1 MRTIISTLTGL
12 SLLAA
17 IFLSGGASLSFEEA
31 TPPQAATPLEAA
43 TPLAL
48 DAPFSKTADPSSVRD
63 ALQPVRVA
71 TRLPLP
77 ANIDPQ
83 VDQPLNEWFG
93 CAPPSLGSICI
104 LRPTGVETLVPD
116 EPAQLEDWRPLV
128 ELFFD
133 EADVELAMEVM
144 ACESRGDR
152 WAKNPLSTASG
163 LFQHLASLWPPRAA
177 AAGYAGADVFDPV
190 ANVAVAA
197 WLVND
202 GGGWRHWNA
211 SRHCWR

>member
-1 MRTIISTLTGL
+1 MRTLISTLTGL
-12 SLLAA
+12 SLLVA

-31 TPPQAATPLEAA
+31 APPRPA

-48 DAPFSKTADPSSVRD
+48 AAPFSAHIEPASVRD
-63 ALQPVRVA
+63 VLRPPSVA
-71 TRLPLP
+71 EALPLP
-77 ANIDPQ
+77 ANIDPGA
-83 VDQPLNEWFG
+83 DQPLNEWFG
-93 CAPPSLGSICI
+93 CSPPALGSICI

-116 EPAQLEDWRPLV
+116 EPARLDDWRPLV
-128 ELFFD
+128 ELFF
-133 EADVELAMEVM
+133 EGGDVDRAMAVM

-152 WAKNPLSTASG
+152 WAKNPRSTASG

-177 AAGYAGADVFDPV
+177 AAGYSGADVFDPV

-197 WLVND
+197 WLVYD

-211 SRHCWR
+211 SRPCWR

>member
-12 SLLAA
+12 SLLVA

-31 TPPQAATPLEAA
+31 PEHRPA

-48 DAPFSKTADPSSVRD
+48 AAPFSSFIEPTSVRD
-63 ALQPVRVA
+63 VLQPAPVVRALV
-71 TRLPLP
+71 LPTI
-77 ANIDPQ
+77 IDPQ

-93 CAPPSLGSICI
+93 CAPPALGSICI
-104 LRPTGVETLVPD
+104 LRPTGIETLVPD
-116 EPAQLEDWRPLV
+116 ESARLEDWRPLV
-128 ELFFD
+128 KLFFG
-133 EADVELAMEVM
+133 EADVDRAMAVM

-152 WAKNPLSTASG
+152 WAKNSRSTASG
-163 LFQHLASLWPPRAA
+163 LFQHLGSLWPPRAA

-190 ANVAVAA
+190 ANIAVAA

-211 SRHCWR
+211 SRPCWR